1 MGHFVL
7 AFLRFLGYCVFMIKN
22 GIALIKSVKA
32 DIVALQEML
41 SMPHVDSDQQAR
53 VRDLI
58 AKNEAWLAEFELQDK
73 VAMRGNVNK

>member
-1 MGHFVL
+1 MND
-7 AFLRFLGYCVFMIKN
+7 K

-41 SMPHVDSDQQAR
+41 AMPHVDSDQQVR

-58 AKNEAWLAEFELQDK
+58 AQNEAWLAKWNLQNK
-73 VAMRGNVNK
+73 VAMRGNVKK

>member
-1 MGHFVL
+1 MND
-7 AFLRFLGYCVFMIKN
+7 K

-41 SMPHVDSDQQAR
+41 AMPHVDSDQQVR

-58 AKNEAWLAEFELQDK
+58 AQNEAWLAKWNLQNK
-73 VAMRGNVNK
+73 IAMLGNVKK